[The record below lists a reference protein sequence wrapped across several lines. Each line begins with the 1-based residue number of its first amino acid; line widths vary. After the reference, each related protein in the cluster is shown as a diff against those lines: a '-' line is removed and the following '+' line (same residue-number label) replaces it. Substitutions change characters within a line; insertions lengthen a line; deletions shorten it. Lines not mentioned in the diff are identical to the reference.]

1 MTKIRQRYVAIS
13 RVQGMVAYAR
23 VHWNVLCKIRLK
35 RNVVAPQARSFGQI
49 RDNFNCSGSISVR
62 AASTL
67 QNAARK

>member
-35 RNVVAPQARSFGQI
+35 RNVVAPQAR
-49 RDNFNCSGSISVR
+49 RTDPR
-62 AASTL
+62 
-67 QNAARK
+67 